1 MKQSK
6 PFIFKIQND
15 LKELIKLE
23 KFYLNNSIKI
33 EYINDYLDYNISS
46 TELYMRFKLT
56 ILNYSTLVHGI
67 EVNFIIFIHN
77 IKVSNKIQWILST

>member
-15 LKELIKLE
+15 LNELIKLE

-77 IKVSNKIQWILST
+77 IKVSNKIQ

>member
-77 IKVSNKIQWILST
+77 IKVSNKIQ